1 MIELSAK
8 RADCGVIPRKQP
20 PKRALAPR
28 NRAPEAV
35 HAVLVLA
42 ERLQRQAGVVDGG
55 EVQVRDTAA
64 VVAQHHAVVPLE
76 AGAAGGVRG
85 QRDGLHPG
93 GAARLDGDPAVVE
106 IADLIVLGAQLE
118 AGPGAPIPVAAG
130 PGEAQGRAVVG
141 GAVFRGQRAQAQAR
155 RTGDAQPVW
164 VLAAQFHPFKQA
176 VEPLRDRRQR

>member
-1 MIELSAK
+1 M
-8 RADCGVIPRKQP
+8 
-20 PKRALAPR
+20 
-28 NRAPEAV
+28 

-106 IADLIVLGAQLE
+106 IADLIVLGSHGKHGIRLLLGSTANAVLH
-118 AGPGAPIPVAAG
+118 
-130 PGEAQGRAVVG
+130 RA
-141 GAVFRGQRAQAQAR
+141 
-155 RTGDAQPVW
+155 TCD
-164 VLAAQFHPFKQA
+164 VLAVRIP
-176 VEPLRDRRQR
+176 E